1 MTSHSELPLFEV
13 IGGQCMDSLEL
24 LEALNN
30 LSKRLEEME
39 EWALLTDLTRIQES
53 IKELIGKVEVF

>member
-1 MTSHSELPLFEV
+1 
-13 IGGQCMDSLEL
+13 MDSLEL